1 MFIQNPMIGTDPLG
15 LDYVDGPLGM
25 ADRVAGIPSGGLSST
40 ANMAVGAGGGF
51 QAPFGF
57 GMGADSSIVV
67 DFKLNSC
74 WHSDICHARGFGLS
88 GPITHIFNYM
98 RKELIVRK
106 IYNNEYGMLFMI
118 IGLLMAIAGG
128 VLAFLWL
135 PRGGAFI
142 VIIGWIIGAA
152 GLVVHFATN
161 ANDIFGGK

>member
-1 MFIQNPMIGTDPLG
+1 MAPWGWQIESPASLLG
-15 LDYVDGPLGM
+15 DYQALPIWQSV
-25 ADRVAGIPSGGLSST
+25 RVEAFRHLSDL
-40 ANMAVGAGGGF
+40 V
-51 QAPFGF
+51 
-57 GMGADSSIVV
+57 MGADSSIVV
-67 DFKLNSC
+67 DFRLNPC